1 MTASIPT
8 RPVREPQRACFEA
21 GLRPLTT
28 ISFTSA
34 AFRTVLVNLRLW
46 FLSTWLD
53 WLFLILAGVSCAAVW
68 VLPHNHNRL
77 FPVTYFDGSGDI
89 VWPEV
94 AFPYVEPIFDSTVAG
109 ILCTAIPLLAMLV
122 AQIWVRSFLDFANGC
137 LGLVYALVTGT
148 LFQVVLKKV
157 IGGLRPHFLAVCEP
171 VLPPRDGSSGVG
183 FQGLM
188 FTIDQVC
195 TGDMK
200 KINNAIESF
209 PSGHSNIAWAGLG
222 YLTIYLWA
230 HLGIRSISRRRPSF
244 WRMLMVVSPV
254 FFATYIASTLALGY
268 HHHGYDIIFGS
279 LIGITMAVFG
289 YRMVFASVLNPRW
302 NTVPLVRGEGT
313 EIDDEEQVKGFD
325 GVNDMTY
332 RGRSAPGDRVDAAY
346 QGRPGR
352 DSEETAYP
360 DQSESR
366 EREGYRVRHQ
376 SRGLLP
382 GASGNVGLAN
392 GGPR

>member
-1 MTASIPT
+1 MAVSDIQTKVPT
-8 RPVREPQRACFEA
+8 EPVREPQRPRFTR
-21 GLRPLTT
+21 GLHPLRT
-28 ISFTSA
+28 IPFNGP
-34 AFRTVLVNLRLW
+34 AFRTVFSNLRLW

-53 WLFLILAGVSCAAVW
+53 WLFLILCGASAAAVW
-68 VLPHNHNRL
+68 VVPHNHNRL
-77 FPVTYFDGSGDI
+77 FPVTFFEGSNDI

-109 ILCTAIPLLAMLV
+109 ILCTAIPLISMLV

-137 LGLVYALVTGT
+137 LGLVYSLVTGT
-148 LFQVVLKKV
+148 LFQVVLKTV

-188 FTIDQVC
+188 FTVDQVC
-195 TGDMK
+195 TGDK
-200 KINNAIESF
+200 DKIKNAMESF

-222 YLTIYLWA
+222 YLSIYLWA
-230 HLGIRSISRRRPSF
+230 HLGIRSISRRRPSY
-244 WRMLMVVSPV
+244 WRMLVVVAPM

-302 NTVPLVRGEGT
+302 NTVPLIRGEGK
-313 EIDDEEQVKGFD
+313 EEAHDEEQAKGFED
-325 GVNDMTY
+325 VSEG
-332 RGRSAPGDRVDAAY
+332 AY
-346 QGRPGR
+346 QGRPRAR
-352 DSEETAYP
+352 DSEDT
-360 DQSESR
+360 
-366 EREGYRVRHQ
+366 YRVGSQ
-376 SRGLLP
+376 SQSP
-382 GASGNVGLAN
+382 LA
-392 GGPR
+392 GVRE